1 MLQLVQ
7 GSYNFGVI
15 NEDNLLFVPFS
26 FKINKWHYLTAT
38 WNVSVSK
45 VYVNGI
51 EIGNRSTSGR
61 FTNQDLNLGMG
72 SDLNP
77 FQAYFTG
84 LIDNVPIL
92 Q

>member
-1 MLQLVQ
+1 VLQLIQ

-26 FKINKWHYLTAT
+26 FKIHKWHYLTAT
-38 WNVSVSK
+38 WNVSVSE

-51 EIGNRSTSGR
+51 EIGNRSTSGS

-72 SDLNP
+72 SDLNS

-84 LIDNVPIL
+84 LIGNVLIL